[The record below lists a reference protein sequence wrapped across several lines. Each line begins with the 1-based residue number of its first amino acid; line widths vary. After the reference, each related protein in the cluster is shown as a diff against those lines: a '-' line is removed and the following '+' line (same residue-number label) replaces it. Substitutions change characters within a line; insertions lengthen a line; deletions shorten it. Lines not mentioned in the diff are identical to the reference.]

1 MGDRSRWQ
9 TAASLAVGAAAF
21 VAGCAGSAERQAD
34 QRQAAA
40 RTTTTAPGE
49 DVVAEADDFI
59 HVDDMV
65 AVRGFYVNNLL
76 PEHLDETV
84 ALARSGGAGTYP
96 VGTVIQLIP
105 QEAMVKRRAGF
116 DPSSNDWEFFELDVS
131 AEGTEIHNRGGAE
144 IVNRFGSGSCS
155 SCHSQADPQFDFVCE
170 DTHGCEPL
178 PVGDDLIEG
187 LQASDPRPRLASG
200 PVG

>member
-1 MGDRSRWQ
+1 M
-9 TAASLAVGAAAF
+9 TAVVLGVLAF
-21 VAGCAGSAERQAD
+21 IAGCAGSADQQAD
-34 QRQAAA
+34 QRRGSAP
-40 RTTTTAPGE
+40 TTTVPGE
-49 DVVAEADDFI
+49 DAVAQADDFI

-65 AVRGFYVNNLL
+65 AVRNFYVNNLI

-84 ALARSGGAGTYP
+84 ELARSGGAGVYP

-116 DPSSNDWEFFELDVS
+116 DPASNDWEFFELDVS
-131 AEGTEIHNRGGAE
+131 AEGTKIHNRGGAE

-155 SCHSQADPQFDFVCE
+155 SCHAQADPKFDFVCE